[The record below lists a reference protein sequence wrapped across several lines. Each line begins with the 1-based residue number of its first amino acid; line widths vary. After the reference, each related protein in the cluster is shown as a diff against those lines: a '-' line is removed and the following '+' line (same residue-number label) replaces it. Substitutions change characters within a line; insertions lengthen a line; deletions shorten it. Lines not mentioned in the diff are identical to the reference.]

1 MMSEQEHGDEL
12 RLWGNW
18 SRTEEVTAI
27 IPAAGRVSEAMFPM
41 SGRINSAMVP
51 VAGKPVI
58 YWTVDYLARLGVRR
72 FIIAM
77 REPGQFLEDFV
88 RASFPALN
96 DIRWVV
102 PDGDRGL
109 GYTIYCCARHLE
121 TQKALV
127 VLGDTFFTFKQS
139 WFGSGN
145 TEVNQGDSP
154 QSSFILTA
162 SVPDS
167 YRWCMVEGEGGLAK
181 RFVDKPAECEPGMQA
196 AIGVY
201 AFDNVPLLRV
211 CVTDAVES
219 KSYGNGSGPPA
230 VQMSDILSRYV
241 ASAPVATCAPGEWMD
256 CGNADNLARSHQR
269 LLQQRA
275 FNEVSIDPQLG
286 IFSKRSQHAAKF
298 NDEINYYKL
307 LPARLSVLFPRM
319 LESSIEPDNQFLSL
333 EYYGYPTLAE
343 LWLYENLHTRIWERV
358 LAHISEIISG
368 PMATYR
374 RDISPLDYRQMYVG
388 KTRERCASVPIS
400 TQLGAL
406 VHDPRGITVNGR
418 TCPPLRSI
426 FEEVEAALPEIA
438 GDRRQGI
445 IHGDMCFSN
454 ILYDLRSG
462 ICKFIDPR
470 GSFGQAGI
478 YGDQKYDVAKLYHSV
493 HGLYDFIVNDL
504 FTVKVDGRDVTLT
517 VHRREEHERV
527 REVFD
532 AVFFPTF
539 DRRHVQMIT
548 ALLFLSMPALHYDA
562 PRRQLAMFATGMNLF
577 AELDRAPVSARV
589 RRNDKHR
596 QRVCT
601 KSKTI
606 RRRVIQFERRAQ
618 RVPGIIL
625 GTVSDASLKTE
636 PATPRGA
643 SDKCFVADNVAPG
656 REASS
661 EF

>member
-1 MMSEQEHGDEL
+1 MGS
-12 RLWGNW
+12 W
-18 SRTEEVTAI
+18 SQAEEVTAI

-41 SGRINSAMVP
+41 SGRLNSAMVP

-72 FIIAM
+72 FIIAV
-77 REPGQFLEDFV
+77 REAGQFLEDFI
-88 RASFPALN
+88 RASFPSLS
-96 DIRWVV
+96 DIQWVV

-109 GYTIYCCARHLE
+109 GYTIFCCARYLK

-139 WFGSGN
+139 WIGGN
-145 TEVNQGDSP
+145 AQTHQGESP

-167 YRWCMVEGEGGLAK
+167 YRWCMVEEEGGLAK
-181 RFVDKPAECEPGMQA
+181 RFVDKPAESEPGMQA

-201 AFDNVPLLRV
+201 AFDDVPLLLG
-211 CVTDAVES
+211 CVADAVAS
-219 KSYGNGSGPPA
+219 KGYCNGSGPPV

-241 ASAPVATCAPGEWMD
+241 RSAPVETCPPGEWMD

-275 FNEVSIDPQLG
+275 FNEVSIDSQLG
-286 IFSKRSQHAAKF
+286 IFSKRSRLAAKF

-307 LPARLSVLFPRM
+307 LPTRLSVLFPRM
-319 LESSIEPDNQFLSL
+319 LESSVEPDNQFLSL

-358 LAHISEIISG
+358 LAHMSEIISG
-368 PMATYR
+368 PMAAYH
-374 RDISPLDYRQMYVG
+374 RDIPLHDYRQMYVG
-388 KTRERCASVPIS
+388 KTRERCASIPTS

-406 VHDPRGITVNGR
+406 VHDPRGIIVNGR

-438 GDRRQGI
+438 GDGQQGI

-470 GSFGQAGI
+470 GSFGQSGI

-504 FTVKVDGRDVTLT
+504 FTVKVEGREVTLT

-532 AVFFPTF
+532 TVFFPTF
-539 DRRHVQMIT
+539 DLRQVQMIT

-562 PRRQLAMFATGMNLF
+562 PRRQMAMFATGMSLF
-577 AELDRAPVSARV
+577 AELDRAPVAAHV

-596 QRVCT
+596 QRVGT

-606 RRRVIQFERRAQ
+606 RRRVIQSERRAQ
-618 RVPGIIL
+618 RVPGVIL
-625 GTVSDASLKTE
+625 GAVSDASLGIE
-636 PATPRGA
+636 PAMSGDA
-643 SDKCFVADNVAPG
+643 SDKCFVAVNMASG
-656 REASS
+656 SEASS
-661 EF
+661 KYELEQCESVSTLTV